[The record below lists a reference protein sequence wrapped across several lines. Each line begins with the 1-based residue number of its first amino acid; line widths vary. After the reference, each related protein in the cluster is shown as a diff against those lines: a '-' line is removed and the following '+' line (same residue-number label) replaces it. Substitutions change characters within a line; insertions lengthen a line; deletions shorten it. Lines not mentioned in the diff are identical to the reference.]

1 MVTETDPICA
11 LQAAME
17 GYEVVL
23 MDEAIKEA
31 DIVVTATGNKDI
43 VTADHM
49 RDMKDRAILC
59 NIGHFDNEIQ
69 VDALKNYKW
78 TEIKPQVHE
87 IELPS
92 KKRIILLAEGRLVN
106 LGCATGHPSFVM
118 SASFTNQVIA
128 QIELWNNS
136 KNYEKKVYVLPKHLD
151 EKVATLHLGKVGAKL
166 TKLSKEQADYISV
179 KPSGPYK
186 PDTYRY

>member
-1 MVTETDPICA
+1 
-11 LQAAME
+11 ME

-23 MDEAIKEA
+23 MEEAISRA

-69 VDALKNYKW
+69 VEALKNYKW
-78 TEIKPQVHE
+78 TEVKPQVHE

-92 KKRIILLAEGRLVN
+92 GKRIILLAEGRLVN

-118 SASFTNQVIA
+118 SNSFTNQTLA
-128 QIELWNNS
+128 QIELWTNVEAY
-136 KNYEKKVYVLPKHLD
+136 KNEVYMLPKALD
-151 EKVATLHLGKVGAKL
+151 EKVAKLHLAKIGVEL
-166 TKLSKEQADYISV
+166 TELREDQAEYIGV
-179 KPSGPYK
+179 TVAGPYK
-186 PDTYRY
+186 PEHYRY